1 MADKTLR
8 SRGHRA
14 LLDVLVSF
22 RTGAGLTTR
31 ELSARLDQYQSYVT
45 KVESG
50 ERRIDPVECALWAE
64 ACGKEPIELFSR
76 FLAKR

>member
-1 MADKTLR
+1 MAKTLR
-8 SRGHRA
+8 TRGHKA
-14 LLDVLVSF
+14 LLEVLISM
-22 RTGAGLTTR
+22 RHAAGLTTR
-31 ELSARLDQYQSYVT
+31 ELAGRLEQYQSYVA

-64 ACGKEPIELFSR
+64 ACDKEPIELFSR